1 MIKLEG
7 KARNSAFTYTR
18 EIDTIIYS
26 TISNRGDNT
35 VNAAAG
41 KARKKV
47 FALANKKL
55 TLPMIKNRYYKIRN
69 DKDYEFREITRNPN
83 IETTN
88 NIDARKFLV
97 DMLMSKENVTLE
109 IQGKQI
115 TAVFK

>member
-7 KARNSAFTYTR
+7 KARKSAFAYTR
-18 EIDTIIYS
+18 EIDRIICS
-26 TISNRGDNT
+26 TLSNRGDNT

-41 KARKKV
+41 MARKKV
-47 FALANKKL
+47 FAIANKKL
-55 TLPMIKNRYYKIRN
+55 TLPMIKGRYYKIRN
-69 DKDYEFREITRNPN
+69 DRRLDVQKQ
-83 IETTN
+83 TTS
-88 NIDARKFLV
+88 NIDARQFLV